1 MTLKEWVQKFKDS
14 GIDVHGHEELFLDLE
29 DIIKDHDIRE
39 TEIEG
44 YKTSIKDKD
53 TEIQDLK
60 DKCFRLFERQTNWD
74 NKAEQE
80 INAPETKDPEEPKP
94 FSFDDMYEITD

>member
-1 MTLKEWVQKFKDS
+1 MTLKEWLQKFKDS

-29 DIIKDHDIRE
+29 DIITEHDNQS
-39 TEIEG
+39 TEMEG

-53 TEIQDLK
+53 AEIQDLK

-74 NKAEQE
+74 SKAEQE
-80 INAPETKDPEEPKP
+80 INTPGAQGEEDPKP
-94 FSFDDMYEITD
+94 FSFEDMYEVTD